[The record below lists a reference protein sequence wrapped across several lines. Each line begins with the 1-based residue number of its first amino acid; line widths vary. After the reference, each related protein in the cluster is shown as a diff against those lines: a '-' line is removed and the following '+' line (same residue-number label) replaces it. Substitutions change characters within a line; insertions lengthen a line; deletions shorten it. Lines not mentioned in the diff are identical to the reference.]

1 MASDIWEVIK
11 YIHYFELF
19 PVCLFIFRMTC
30 IKYKVC
36 SQYTVYIHPPTPH
49 PQRPFISE
57 DEILTY
63 ISGIL
68 QKKIIPNIIET
79 VQHMKHT
86 LFCAK

>member
-1 MASDIWEVIK
+1 
-11 YIHYFELF
+11 
-19 PVCLFIFRMTC
+19 MTC

-36 SQYTVYIHPPTPH
+36 SQYTVYSNP

-68 QKKIIPNIIET
+68 QKKNYT
-79 VQHMKHT
+79 KNHT
-86 LFCAK
+86 DSSTHDIHYFVLNNNAQANNNNAQIVICHIVKG

>member
-1 MASDIWEVIK
+1 MASDIWEVTK

-68 QKKIIPNIIET
+68 QKKNYTKYHRDSSTHETYII
-79 VQHMKHT
+79 
-86 LFCAK
+86 LC